1 MFVKQKVVKQ
11 MKNKLKFIL
20 GSLII
25 VGIVNTSYAADYVFT
40 PKVDSEYYYTPTSL
54 SITTIKS
61 SNTNSYLSNNS
72 SLPSIQYGDYISSV
86 KNDNISSI
94 KYTSKNDVLRDDGSI
109 GTLKISKIGL
119 SVKVFDG
126 TTSSSM
132 KKGVGHFV
140 ETSCWNG
147 NVALAGH
154 NRGVNDN
161 FGKLKK
167 LSKGDII
174 TYKTELG
181 TRKYEVFYVDQIGV
195 TDLSRLNPSS
205 ENMITLITCVE
216 NQPLLRL
223 CVQAKELK

>member
-1 MFVKQKVVKQ
+1 
-11 MKNKLKFIL
+11 MKKTQRNQNPYKNSDSNKRYY
-20 GSLII
+20 
-25 VGIVNTSYAADYVFT
+25 TY
-40 PKVDSEYYYTPTSL
+40 EYYLRSEFGSKVAKIPLDIYP
-54 SITTIKS
+54 TIK
-61 SNTNSYLSNNS
+61 
-72 SLPSIQYGDYISSV
+72 YGDYA
-86 KNDNISSI
+86 NII
-94 KYTSKNDVLRDDGSI
+94 RNEIINTIQYTSKNDVLRDDGSI
-109 GTLKISKIGL
+109 GTLKISEIGL
-119 SVKVFDG
+119 NVKVYDG
-126 TTSSSM
+126 TTSNSM
-132 KKGVGHFV
+132 KKGVGHFA
-140 ETSCWNG
+140 ETSYWNG
-147 NVALAGH
+147 NIGLAGH

-181 TRKYEVFYVDQIGV
+181 TRKYEVFYVGQIGV